1 MNKKEMEEGL
11 FEEDIMY
18 TYHDFLLSQS
28 MACLQIVT
36 GLKCLYRYAIPL
48 IPVWMT
54 IDQLL

>member
-1 MNKKEMEEGL
+1 MEEGL

-18 TYHDFLLSQS
+18 TYPNHDFLLSQS

-36 GLKCLYRYAIPL
+36 GLKCLYRYAIPS